1 MTDAFAGS
9 RPLMARLELAE
20 AWQNARFVEEL
31 RRTKPASGAEVRPV
45 GSGLALFA
53 GPSTPMSQALGLGL
67 SGTVDAA
74 QLDSVEELLGRGG
87 GPIVIS
93 LLPAADPTLAA
104 LLAERRYRVGEFNQV
119 LVRTLAA
126 ASADTPTSMIARP
139 PTSVIVRAI
148 EPSEVELW
156 ARTVTAGFL
165 EREEA
170 SLSDA
175 PWLTPKVPAGTTS
188 FLAFD
193 GARAIGAGS
202 ISIEGDI
209 AILSGTSVLPSAR
222 FRGTQLALIE
232 ARLEHARRAGCELAT
247 SSTLPGT
254 SSQRNLERA
263 GFRVNHCKAMLTR
276 APASRAQS

>member
-1 MTDAFAGS
+1 MTDPFAAS

-53 GPSTPMSQALGLGL
+53 GPNTPMSQALGLGL
-67 SGTVDAA
+67 SGPVDAA

-104 LLAERRYRVGEFNQV
+104 LLAERRYRIGEFNQV

-126 ASADTPTSMIARP
+126 ASARAPA
-139 PTSVIVRAI
+139 SVLVRAI

-276 APASRAQS
+276 DPASRAQS